1 MTDGTTPAAE
11 AGPHLPAIPPRERL
25 YLIDTSAQA
34 RICHPGIR
42 EVIAALIADGV
53 AATCVTVD
61 LEVGFSGRCHD
72 DVRGIAERRRE
83 LYQVLPIT
91 EAIAERAREV
101 QVRLAK
107 QGQHRA
113 TGLVDLITAAVA
125 EHHDAV
131 LLHYDEE
138 FEHIAAVTGQ
148 SQAWIAPPGTLD
160 T

>member
-1 MTDGTTPAAE
+1 MTQGTTPADD
-11 AGPHLPAIPPRERL
+11 AGPHLPAIPAQHRL

-42 EVIAALIADGV
+42 EIIVALIADRV

-61 LEVGFSGRCHD
+61 LEVGFSGRCHE

-91 EAIAERAREV
+91 EAIADRAREV

-107 QGQHRA
+107 RGKHRA
-113 TGLVDLITAAVA
+113 AGLVDLLTAAVA

-138 FEHIAAVTGQ
+138 FERIAAVTGQ
-148 SQAWIAPPGTLD
+148 SQAWIAPPGSLER
-160 T
+160 